1 MDQKYI
7 IIIIAAVL
15 LCGVAA
21 YFLFAD
27 TTEYTRI
34 DLGENGTSIE
44 VPKNMK
50 TQSNYTALGVMV
62 LKNDNTIVVSFN
74 SAKNGLESLIDF
86 DTVKK
91 TLFKNDSERNVTLK
105 DPSIA
110 GYTLKGEYTAAYA
123 SNNTTQDN
131 IIVISKDKRIANHI
145 IDSIQWKTPLKAE
158 TDIQNKT
165 LNIIKNITS

>member
-21 YFLFAD
+21 YFLLAD

-34 DLGENGTSIE
+34 ELGENGTSID
-44 VPKNMK
+44 VPKNMVTK
-50 TQSNYTALGVMV
+50 SNYTALGVMV

-91 TLFKNDSERNVTLK
+91 TLFKNDSERNITLK
-105 DPSIA
+105 NPRIA
-110 GYTLKGEYTAAYA
+110 GYTLQGEYTAVYA
-123 SNNTTQDN
+123 SNNTTHDN
-131 IIVISKDKRIANHI
+131 IVVISKNKMIANHI
-145 IDSIQWKTPLKAE
+145 IDSIQWRTMPKAE
-158 TDIQNKT
+158 TYVQNQT
-165 LNIIKNITS
+165 SNIKNITS